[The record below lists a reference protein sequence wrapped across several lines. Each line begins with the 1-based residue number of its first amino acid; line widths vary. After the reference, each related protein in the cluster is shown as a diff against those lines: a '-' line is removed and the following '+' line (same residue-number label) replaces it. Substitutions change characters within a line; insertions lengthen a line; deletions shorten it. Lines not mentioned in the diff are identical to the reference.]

1 MHAVS
6 YMHNMHSIGMILL
19 NGTTIVTIMLT
30 KLLNEIAFRIYQNI
44 IQIKITLSIYMSCI
58 HLFFSF
64 IWVSRKTN
72 KGFTFHFHMPL
83 GHCKK
88 CNKWCANCFSRSLLH
103 ANWEKN
109 DLFSSF
115 SSTWLW
121 NTKKGRMLFVIFV
134 VEHGMWKLN
143 IS

>member
-64 IWVSRKTN
+64 IWVSRKMN
-72 KGFTFHFHMPL
+72 KGFTFHFHMPHSVRNAINDVQTVFL
-83 GHCKK
+83 VRYCMQTEKRTI
-88 CNKWCANCFSRSLLH
+88 CFPLSHRLDCGIQKRVVCYLSYLL
-103 ANWEKN
+103 
-109 DLFSSF
+109 L
-115 SSTWLW
+115 
-121 NTKKGRMLFVIFV
+121 NTVC
-134 VEHGMWKLN
+134 EN
-143 IS
+143 